1 MIDPVFKPLV
11 YRTRAGLCALS
22 AQSPP
27 SKRHSSYMLQAPNTF
42 QAMSTDD
49 TSSPPQ
55 VIRLGSRDVL
65 MIQVALM
72 EIAVDLVFY
81 GVQTGLFI
89 AAVSAL
95 AHQDNRSRLVTV
107 AVVLLFV
114 SSTSEVALE
123 ILFYVVQAP
132 MILATDLGGV
142 YDLLF
147 RLYLATEICFRFNF
161 IMSDAIV
168 IWRAWVLW
176 RDNRIVKGI
185 LSLCMAGSLVLP
197 IVECVF
203 WVRDAMGEPVPHL
216 MSLMV
221 TTPLLVTN
229 SVTTILVGFQVWYYR
244 RNIKGAIGPWKRSTQ
259 VEKVLVLLLE
269 SGFAYCL
276 IWAVRLALDVAQS
289 AGRIA
294 IPYAII
300 TIAYHSTAGIYPTL
314 IILVVAMQ
322 RSATQDLALSQEIS
336 LPVMEGE
343 ALVFQSKSVPSRS
356 VDETHSEWPSQ
367 SSVMPDDIREARS
380 STSGEES
387 SSYDAIASEPKPVV
401 ESAETS

>member
-1 MIDPVFKPLV
+1 MIDPVFKPPSAQRV
-11 YRTRAGLCALS
+11 GLCALS

-27 SKRHSSYMLQAPNTF
+27 SKRLQGPTTI

-107 AVVLLFV
+107 AVILLFV

-132 MILATDLGGV
+132 MILATDLEAFTTFFFA
-142 YDLLF
+142 YISPL
-147 RLYLATEICFRFNF
+147 
-161 IMSDAIV
+161 SDAIV

-176 RDNRIVKGI
+176 RDNRIVKAI
-185 LSLCMAGSLVLP
+185 LSLCMAGSLILP

-322 RSATQDLALSQEIS
+322 RSATQDLALSQQIS
-336 LPVMEGE
+336 LPIMEGE
-343 ALVFQSKSVPSRS
+343 ALVFQSKS
-356 VDETHSEWPSQ
+356 HLLQ
-367 SSVMPDDIREARS
+367 
-380 STSGEES
+380 
-387 SSYDAIASEPKPVV
+387 
-401 ESAETS
+401 